1 MVIRKP
7 YAFLI
12 KHFRLIHGILFVML
26 VYLAIKSL
34 SIYSFFNDYATNH
47 FYTPTA
53 NLVSSHINLFM
64 FLMCVLI
71 ILISIAIGYLL
82 SVKEKKIKLYVFTCL
97 FYAILIVY
105 YIYIFN
111 VFSDLNKTALDIET
125 VRAIRDI
132 ALIVVIPQALFIVLA
147 AIRMLGFNLR
157 KFEFKKDLQD
167 LQIDTSDYEE
177 VEVTVGKN
185 NYKYGRFIRRTL
197 RYTKYFILENKFFVT
212 GLASLIVLSISVL
225 IYVNIKIENEK
236 YLERQNIATNSID
249 YKAEKSFY
257 TQKTLS
263 GVVIKKN
270 KHYILVD
277 VDIYNKTQNKQDL
290 TNDLFRLQTD
300 TELKMP
306 ITNLVTEFQD
316 IGNIFTPTTIISGE
330 TKKVLVVFE
339 VDSSSIKNEYILK
352 IKRNMNGEAA
362 ISDSQYKDVIIKP
375 VNLDKEE
382 ENNYYDVP
390 SVINFN
396 ESTLGDITL
405 NIDSIEL
412 KESFK
417 ETDKYC
423 LKNDCYDKTII
434 MKPTS
439 SEKIIMKIK
448 ASMINNSEI
457 KYANSISQILET
469 FGEVCYSENGIVK
482 CSKVNIN
489 ATKHSQSDYIYLD
502 VTEKLNNSEEKHL
515 ILTIRN
521 KKYVISLN

>member
-1 MVIRKP
+1 
-7 YAFLI
+7 
-12 KHFRLIHGILFVML
+12 
-26 VYLAIKSL
+26 
-34 SIYSFFNDYATNH
+34 
-47 FYTPTA
+47 
-53 NLVSSHINLFM
+53 
-64 FLMCVLI
+64 
-71 ILISIAIGYLL
+71 
-82 SVKEKKIKLYVFTCL
+82 
-97 FYAILIVY
+97 
-105 YIYIFN
+105 
-111 VFSDLNKTALDIET
+111 
-125 VRAIRDI
+125 
-132 ALIVVIPQALFIVLA
+132 
-147 AIRMLGFNLR
+147 
-157 KFEFKKDLQD
+157 
-167 LQIDTSDYEE
+167 
-177 VEVTVGKN
+177 
-185 NYKYGRFIRRTL
+185 
-197 RYTKYFILENKFFVT
+197 
-212 GLASLIVLSISVL
+212 
-225 IYVNIKIENEK
+225 
-236 YLERQNIATNSID
+236 
-249 YKAEKSFY
+249 
-257 TQKTLS
+257 
-263 GVVIKKN
+263 
-270 KHYILVD
+270 
-277 VDIYNKTQNKQDL
+277 
-290 TNDLFRLQTD
+290 
-300 TELKMP
+300 MP

-352 IKRNMNGEAA
+352 IKRNMNGDAA
-362 ISDSQYKDVIIKP
+362 IYDSQYKDVIIKP